1 VGTALVAVA
10 VGLRLLSGSLG
21 YSTALLVLLLA
32 PEAYLPLRAL
42 GTHFHSSMEGVAA
55 AQQAFAV
62 LDESLPPASPQLPA
76 MASVD
81 LRRDAVEFRGVS
93 LTYPGRSAAAVL
105 AVDFRVEP
113 GSRTVLVGESG
124 SGKSSLLAL
133 LLRFEEPTAG
143 QIWIGGRRL
152 ADLAVPDW
160 RREIAW
166 VSQTPYLFA
175 GTLRDNLRLGSPEA
189 TDSTLWEA
197 VDLAGAREFVRALP
211 DGLGTWVG
219 ERGLRL
225 SAGQRQ
231 RVALARAFLRDA
243 PLLLLDEPTAHLD
256 PITAAALR
264 AAVERLMSG
273 RTVLLV
279 THHLAWLEHA
289 DAVVTLHDGHL
300 APDPVAV
307 LT

>member
-1 VGTALVAVA
+1 
-10 VGLRLLSGSLG
+10 RLLSGSLG

-42 GTHFHSSMEGVAA
+42 GTQFHASMEGVAA

-62 LDESLPPASPQLPA
+62 LDEPGVVDWSLRAA
-76 MASVD
+76 DGATNEAVD
-81 LRRDAVEFRGVS
+81 LRRALSREPVELRAIS
-93 LTYPGRSAAAVL
+93 LTYPGRTAAAVRAADLTL
-105 AVDFRVEP
+105 AP
-113 GSRTVLVGESG
+113 GSRTVLVGRSG
-124 SGKSSLLAL
+124 AGKSSLLAL
-133 LLRFEEPTAG
+133 LLRFEEPTSG
-143 QIWIGGRRL
+143 EIRVGGRRL
-152 ADLAVPDW
+152 ADLPVGAW
-160 RREIAW
+160 RQQIAW

-175 GTLRDNLRLGSPEA
+175 GTLGENLRLGSPNA
-189 TDSTLWEA
+189 TDAEVWDA
-197 VDLAGAREFVRALP
+197 IDLAGAREFIRALP
-211 DGLGTWVG
+211 DELGTAIG

-264 AAVERLMSG
+264 AAVERLMAG

-279 THHLAWLEHA
+279 SHHRAWLESA
-289 DAVVTLHDGHL
+289 DVVLTMHDGTL
-300 APDPVAV
+300 LPAPIAV
-307 LT
+307 MS